1 MPESDQPI
9 SSGLKQGEIPTRK
22 KNHLLVSQGEVEDA
36 NQNLFFE
43 AAEESAA
50 DTDAPIYGKGKRE
63 NNLVSTTSN
72 PKSKVPIKKT
82 SVRND
87 DPRTTGITNIE

>member
-1 MPESDQPI
+1 VRFLRE
-9 SSGLKQGEIPTRK
+9 K

-36 NQNLFFE
+36 NQNQNLFFE